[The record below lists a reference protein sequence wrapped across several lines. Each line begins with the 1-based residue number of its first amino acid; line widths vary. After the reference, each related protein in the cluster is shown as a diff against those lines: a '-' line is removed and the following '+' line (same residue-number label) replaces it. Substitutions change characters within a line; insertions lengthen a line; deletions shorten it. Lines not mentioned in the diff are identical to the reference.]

1 MYEYNEMIDRL
12 KNFIDERKIS
22 IKQLSE
28 LADVPYRTLYKIITK
43 ETKEPSVN
51 IMIRVAKALNI
62 TTDNLIFGKDTKCDV
77 NDLDHTEQNLLSD
90 FRSLNKQGQE
100 YILQTVDIVKD
111 KYSSELKKSSQEEY
125 IQVAA
130 RGNSELEIVSDDDAV
145 RKDLENYKPPT
156 DL

>member
-111 KYSSELKKSSQEEY
+111 KYSSELKKSPHEEY

-130 RGNSELEIVSDDDAV
+130 RGNSSKVVNIKKSDVEEDMKNYV
-145 RKDLENYKPPT
+145 PPEN
-156 DL
+156 L

>member
-1 MYEYNEMIDRL
+1 MYEYNEMLDRL

-100 YILQTVDIVKD
+100 YILQTVHIIKD
-111 KYSSELKKSSQEEY
+111 KYSRELQ
-125 IQVAA
+125 I
-130 RGNSELEIVSDDDAV
+130 
-145 RKDLENYKPPT
+145 PPWRRYT
-156 DL
+156 RSGQRQ

>member
-111 KYSSELKKSSQEEY
+111 KYSSELKNCSWRIYTSSC
-125 IQVAA
+125 
-130 RGNSELEIVSDDDAV
+130 
-145 RKDLENYKPPT
+145 
-156 DL
+156 

>member
-28 LADVPYRTLYKIITK
+28 LADVPYRTLYKIIKK

-51 IMIRVAKALNI
+51 IMIRIAKALNI

-77 NDLDHTEQNLLSD
+77 NDLNHTEQKLLSD

-100 YILQTVDIVKD
+100 YILQTLDMAKD
-111 KYSSELKKSSQEEY
+111 RYKKSDY
-125 IQVAA
+125 I
-130 RGNSELEIVSDDDAV
+130 S
-145 RKDLENYKPPT
+145 DLENIN
-156 DL
+156 

>member
-1 MYEYNEMIDRL
+1 MYWIVISNLREIIIIIIWGSY
-12 KNFIDERKIS
+12 ERKIS

-51 IMIRVAKALNI
+51 IMIRIAKALNI

-77 NDLDHTEQNLLSD
+77 NDLNHTEQKLLSD

-100 YILQTVDIVKD
+100 YILQTLDMAKD
-111 KYSSELKKSSQEEY
+111 RYKKSDY
-125 IQVAA
+125 I
-130 RGNSELEIVSDDDAV
+130 S
-145 RKDLENYKPPT
+145 DLENIN
-156 DL
+156 

>member
-1 MYEYNEMIDRL
+1 MYWIVISNLREIIIIIIWGSY
-12 KNFIDERKIS
+12 ERKIS

-111 KYSSELKKSSQEEY
+111 KYSSELKNSSWRIY
-125 IQVAA
+125 T
-130 RGNSELEIVSDDDAV
+130 SSC
-145 RKDLENYKPPT
+145 
-156 DL
+156 

>member
-28 LADVPYRTLYKIITK
+28 LADVPYITLYNIITK

-111 KYSSELKKSSQEEY
+111 KYSSELKNSSWRIY
-125 IQVAA
+125 T
-130 RGNSELEIVSDDDAV
+130 SSC
-145 RKDLENYKPPT
+145 
-156 DL
+156 